1 MQYQVTQQVHRQQ
14 WENEQ
19 QAVMDEMR
27 RRAQHDLEVQNP
39 GSTITI
45 ESVEHTVHSGQA
57 AATSAESSGTYL
69 VDFIFEYTASGQTN
83 TFAA

>member
-1 MQYQVTQQVHRQQ
+1 MQYQITQQVHAPQ

-19 QAVMDEMR
+19 TAVIAEMQ

-45 ESVEHTVHSGQA
+45 DKVEHAVRANQGVARPTEGSG
-57 AATSAESSGTYL
+57 SYL
-69 VDFIFEYTASGQTN
+69 VDFVFEYTVSGQTN

>member
-1 MQYQVTQQVHRQQ
+1 MQYQITQQVRASQ

-19 QAVMDEMR
+19 PAAIAEMR

-45 ESVEHTVHSGQA
+45 DKVDHTVRSNEGTA
-57 AATSAESSGTYL
+57 GPSEDSGTYL
-69 VDFIFEYTASGQTN
+69 IDFVFGYTVSGQTN

>member
-1 MQYQVTQQVHRQQ
+1 MQYQITQQVQAPQ

-19 QAVMDEMR
+19 AAVIAEMR

-45 ESVEHTVHSGQA
+45 DQVEHAVRANQGTA
-57 AATSAESSGTYL
+57 MPSAGSRTYV
-69 VDFIFEYTASGQTN
+69 VDFVFEYTVSGQTN